1 MDRPLNRERIRPT
14 TSRGV
19 TGSWFIWTY
28 EAVEVFGNLRII
40 RFSLFFQ
47 EKNTSRIPLS
57 LSCNRCLL
65 HTSVGN

>member
-28 EAVEVFGNLRII
+28 EAVEVFWKPPNHPVLVI
-40 RFSLFFQ
+40 FSGKKYFSY
-47 EKNTSRIPLS
+47 TSLAF
-57 LSCNRCLL
+57 L
-65 HTSVGN
+65 